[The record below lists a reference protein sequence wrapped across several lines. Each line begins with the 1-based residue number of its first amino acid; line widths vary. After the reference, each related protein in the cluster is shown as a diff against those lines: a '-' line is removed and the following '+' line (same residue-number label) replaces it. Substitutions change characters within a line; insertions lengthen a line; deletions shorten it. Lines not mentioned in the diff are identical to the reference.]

1 MESISTMDSIS
12 VKHIE
17 KGKHQVLIVL
27 VLGIMTFLSSLIALG
42 LGSSESLDMAKVWKI
57 VLFDIYDFFMNLDI
71 VLENLWHNLSGCFS
85 SSCNNRSIM
94 YGIDREGTALQNSMI
109 YDWRLPRILTAI
121 VGGIALAVAGSL
133 MQGCLG
139 NPLVS
144 PLTLG
149 VASGA
154 ALGAALAIVLGFTIL
169 SIPSLAIVANSFIFS
184 LLVVFIIIQL
194 GKIRS
199 ISAESYI
206 LVGIAI
212 TFICGAIV
220 STMQYFASD
229 AQLSALAH
237 WSFGSLARPN
247 KKNLIFMSLVLI
259 AILPTAIR
267 WSWDLNALSLAGDE
281 FAISTGVDP
290 VKLRKNILIV
300 SALMTSIIIAFTGLI
315 GFVGLAAPHMSR
327 LIVGNDFRK
336 LIPCSAIFGSF
347 LMIFADTLGRTLFA
361 PVVIPVGVMLSII
374 GGPFFLY
381 LLLKRGD
388 HH

>member
-1 MESISTMDSIS
+1 MDSISTMDSIS
-12 VKHIE
+12 IKHIE
-17 KGKHQVLIVL
+17 KGKNQVLVIL
-27 VLGIMTFLSSLIALG
+27 VLAIVTFCSSIFALG
-42 LGSSESLDMAKVWKI
+42 LGSSENLDMVTVWKI
-57 VLFDIYDFFMNLDI
+57 VLFDIYEFI
-71 VLENLWHNLSGCFS
+71 VNIDTVMANLWHNIRSGCLIA
-85 SSCNNRSIM
+85 SCDTRSLM
-94 YGIDREGTALQNSMI
+94 HGLEREGTDIQNSMI
-109 YDWRLPRILTAI
+109 YDWRLPRILAAI

-169 SIPSLAIVANSFIFS
+169 SVPALAIVVNSFIFS
-184 LLVVFIIIQL
+184 LIVVAIIIQL
-194 GKIRS
+194 GKMRS

-212 TFICGAIV
+212 TFICGAVV

-229 AQLSALAH
+229 AQLSQLAH
-237 WSFGSLARPN
+237 WSFGSLSRPN
-247 KKNLIFMSLVLI
+247 TKNVAFMALIVI
-259 AILPTAIR
+259 ALLPTALR
-267 WSWDLNALSLAGDE
+267 WSWDLNALSMGGDE

-290 VKLRKNILIV
+290 NKIRKNILIV

-327 LIVGNDFRK
+327 LVVGNDFRK

-374 GGPFFLY
+374 GGPFFMY
-381 LLLKRGD
+381 LLLRRRG
-388 HH
+388 